1 MIAKKKIAIKH
12 DARKISLFRNKTLR
26 VKKLER
32 PEDNCAEESRTIE
45 KGKVVQFLNTY
56 NPAKRAK
63 IVAISQIHSR
73 YCRNVRHITF

>member
-1 MIAKKKIAIKH
+1 MIARKIAIS
-12 DARKISLFRNKTLR
+12 IS
-26 VKKLER
+26 ER